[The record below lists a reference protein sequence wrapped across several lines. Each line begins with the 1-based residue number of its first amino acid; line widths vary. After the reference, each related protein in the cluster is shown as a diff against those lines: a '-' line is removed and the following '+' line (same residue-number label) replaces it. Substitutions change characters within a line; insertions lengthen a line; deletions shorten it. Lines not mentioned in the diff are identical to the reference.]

1 MNEYAITFT
10 ARERAELLPIE
21 RDTSPL
27 QPDEVAGRTIA
38 SLISTGTELNAG
50 FLADSFPRRTG
61 YAAVFRVE
69 EVGTQVSGFRRGD
82 IAYCMGPHQSFQR
95 VSESSAI
102 LVPQGLSPY
111 EAVFA
116 RLMGVSMSTLTT
128 TTARPPQR
136 VLVTGLGIV
145 GHLAARIFQICG
157 YEVIGCDPSEKRREI
172 ARNAGIAA
180 VYPHVPVEEL
190 AGTVALVLECSGNEE
205 AALYGCKVVCKRGEV
220 VLVGTPWRRYTDHT
234 AFELTHAIFHHY
246 AVVRSGWEWELPLHP
261 QDFRTNSI
269 FGNQEA
275 AMRWLAEGKISVK
288 ELYTPASPMECQ
300 KVYQSLLHGDWD
312 TLTAVFDWGQVS

>member
-1 MNEYAITFT
+1 MSDYAITFT
-10 ARERAELLPIE
+10 ARERAELLPVE

-27 QPDEVAGRTIA
+27 QPDEVAGSTIA

-69 EVGTQVSGFRRGD
+69 EAGTQVSRFRRGD
-82 IAYCMGPHQSFQR
+82 LAYCMGAHQSFQR
-95 VSESSAI
+95 IPESNAI
-102 LVPQGLSPY
+102 PVPEGLSPC

-128 TTARPPQR
+128 TCARPPQR

-145 GHLAARIFQICG
+145 GHLAARIFQMCG
-157 YEVIGCDPSEKRREI
+157 YEVFGCDPSERRREI
-172 ARNAGIAA
+172 ARQAGIAA
-180 VYPHVPVEEL
+180 LYPRVPVEEL
-190 AGTVALVLECSGNEE
+190 AGTIALVLECSGNEE
-205 AALYGCKVVCKRGEV
+205 AALDGCRVVCKRGEV
-220 VLVGTPWRRYTDHT
+220 VLVGTPWRRYTDRT

-261 QDFRTNSI
+261 QDFRANSI
-269 FGNQEA
+269 YGNQQA
-275 AMRWLAEGKISVK
+275 ALRWLAEGKISVK
-288 ELYTPASPMECQ
+288 GLYSTASPADCQ
-300 KVYQSLLHGDWD
+300 RVYESLWRGDWD
-312 TLTAVFDWGQVS
+312 TLTAVFDWEQLS

>member
-1 MNEYAITFT
+1 MSEYAVTFT

-21 RDTSPL
+21 RDPSPL
-27 QPDEVAGRTIA
+27 QPDEVAGRTVA

-69 EVGTQVSGFRRGD
+69 ESGTQVSRFRRGD
-82 IAYCMGPHQSFQR
+82 LAYCMGAHQSFQR
-95 VSESSAI
+95 VTERDAI
-102 LVPQGLSPY
+102 PVPQGLSPY

-136 VLVTGLGIV
+136 VLVTGLGII
-145 GHLAARIFQICG
+145 GHLAARIFQACG
-157 YEVIGCDPSEKRREI
+157 YEVIGCDPSERRREI
-172 ARNAGIAA
+172 ALSAGIAP
-180 VYPHVPVEEL
+180 VYPHVPIEEL
-190 AGTVALVLECSGNEE
+190 AGTVALVLECSGNEQ
-205 AALYGCKVVCKRGEV
+205 AALDGCKVVCKRGEV
-220 VLVGTPWRRYTDHT
+220 VLVGTPWRRYTDRT

-261 QDFRTNSI
+261 QDVRINSI
-269 FGNQEA
+269 YGNQQA
-275 AMRWLAEGKISVK
+275 AMRWLAEGRISVQG
-288 ELYTPASPMECQ
+288 LYTTASPRDCQ
-300 KVYQSLLHGDWD
+300 RVYQSLLRGDWD
-312 TLTAVFDWGQVS
+312 TLTAVFDWEQA